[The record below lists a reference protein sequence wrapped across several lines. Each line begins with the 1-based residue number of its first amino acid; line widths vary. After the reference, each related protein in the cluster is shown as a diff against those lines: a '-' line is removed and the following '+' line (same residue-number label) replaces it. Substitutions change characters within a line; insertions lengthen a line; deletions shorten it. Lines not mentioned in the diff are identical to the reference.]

1 MLSGIGFRSERVTVH
16 VQCLWRTVFLV
27 FPHLQHINGDKY
39 VVDVVLARHEI
50 QCRPSL
56 SMYAQVENV
65 CYKKSCDDKHVPI
78 WEYCFLPTHCRRF
91 GSSPLIIHFF

>member
-56 SMYAQVENV
+56 SMYAKWKMCV
-65 CYKKSCDDKHVPI
+65 I
-78 WEYCFLPTHCRRF
+78 RRVATISMFQF
-91 GSSPLIIHFF
+91 GNIVFYRHIVDGSGLVL